1 MMFRRQLHHELVKL
15 FARKRTYI
23 GFGAFV
29 VLQVLILALL
39 QLPKARQAFDKLLSS
54 NGYLPEDYYA
64 GLTLAMLIIEFT
76 IFLMGALYLALVGGD
91 VVAKEIEDGTMRMVL
106 SRPVSR
112 LRLLQVKW
120 LACALYTG
128 VLMIFLG
135 ITSLATGLI
144 YQGRLGQLFVY
155 VPHEGLF
162 GVFPTADGLARYAI
176 AVVLL
181 AVVLQIITALSFMF
195 SCFKMKPAAATIL
208 TLTVMFTD
216 FVLRN
221 VPFFQSFQKYFITYH
236 TSSWVRIYQD
246 IIPWWTIGESLVY
259 LAALGVTFWVVGA
272 MAFCL
277 RDFKS

>member
-1 MMFRRQLHHELVKL
+1 MMFRRQLRHELLKL

-29 VLQVLILALL
+29 ALQVMILALL
-39 QLPKARQAFDKLLSS
+39 QLPKARQAFDKLLTN

-106 SRPVSR
+106 SRPISR
-112 LRLLQVKW
+112 LRLLGIKW
-120 LACALYTG
+120 LACALYTS

-135 ITSLATGLI
+135 ITSLATGVI
-144 YQGRLGQLFVY
+144 YRGRLGNLFVY
-155 VPHEGLF
+155 VPHESLF
-162 GVFPTADGLARYAI
+162 GVFPMADGLARYGMAI
-176 AVVLL
+176 LL
-181 AVVLQIITALSFMF
+181 LTVALQIITALAFMF

-221 VPFFQSFQKYFITYH
+221 VPFFESFKKYFITHH
-236 TSSWVRIYQD
+236 TSSWLRVYHD
-246 IIPWWTIGESLVY
+246 IIPWWGIAESLVY
-259 LAALGVTFWVVGA
+259 LAALGVTFWIVGA

>member
-1 MMFRRQLHHELVKL
+1 MFRRQLRHESVKL

-29 VLQVLILALL
+29 GLQVLILALL
-39 QLPKARQAFDKLLSS
+39 QLPRARAAFDKLLTT

-64 GLTLAMLIIEFT
+64 GLTLAMLIIEFS

-112 LRLLQVKW
+112 LRLLAIKW
-120 LACALYTG
+120 IACAGYTG
-128 VLMIFLG
+128 VLMLFLG
-135 ITSLATGLI
+135 ITSLIAGVI
-144 YQGRLGQLFVY
+144 YRGRLGQLFVF
-155 VPHEGLF
+155 VPPENLF
-162 GVFPTADGLARYAI
+162 AVFPTADGLCRYGMAI
-176 AVVLL
+176 VLL
-181 AVVLQIITALSFMF
+181 ALVMQIITTLAFMF

-221 VPFFQSFQKYFITYH
+221 VPFFQSFKHYFITHH
-236 TSSWVRIYQD
+236 TASWVRVYHD

-259 LAALGVTFWVVGA
+259 LTALGATFWIVGA